1 MADVAAALV
10 VGMAVVWSA
19 RLAAIMA
26 RRVAMIPAGLLGIS
40 GRHEADAETRAS
52 VRRGLLPGVTAR
64 CRRCWWRAGRHA
76 DHVIPAAWG
85 GPGVD
90 WNLRPLC
97 PRCNTRRGASLT
109 IPELLVLLVPGPAD
123 WPVFVV
129 AAAWWTAH
137 AAGLA

>member
-1 MADVAAALV
+1 MADVATALL
-10 VGMAVVWSA
+10 VGLAVVWSV

-26 RRVAMIPAGLLGIS
+26 RRVAMIPAGMLGIS
-40 GRHEADAETRAS
+40 GRHEADAATRAE

-64 CRRCWWRAGRHA
+64 CRRCWFRAGRHA
-76 DHVIPAAWG
+76 DHVIAAAWG
-85 GPGVD
+85 GPGAR

-109 IPELLVLLVPGPAD
+109 ILELLVLLVPGPAD
-123 WPVFVV
+123 WPVFGI

-137 AAGLA
+137 ALGLA